1 MQRLLLELLSG
12 IFILRQKRRMDR
24 SRWSHLIRTLIL
36 DYLKWWYP
44 QTIHFS
50 RVFHYKP
57 SILGYPYF
65 WKHPYIFVK
74 FLATHACES
83 KVTRFLAACTWSKH
97 DISRVRVAISNKDSQ
112 EAYTSFSLKIQIP
125 KSQCILST
133 QKDVQQTSFLP
144 SSLSSMAPWSL
155 QRWPG
160 CLQQNLCTEQKKKN
174 KVQMLGCRM
183 KAKKKSSWLLKMF
196 NWDFEEIAHQIQRF
210 KQDVGQMIPKCWR
223 SFALFFTPWIRNHFI
238 TPVKTHLCVCVF
250 LT

>member
-1 MQRLLLELLSG
+1 MNSCNVSSLSSC
-12 IFILRQKRRMDR
+12 RASSSCDR
-24 SRWSHLIRTLIL
+24 NEGWTEVVGHIWLGHWYLTN
-36 DYLKWWYP
+36 YGGFLKWWYP

-160 CLQQNLCTEQKKKN
+160 CLQQNLCTEQKKQGTN
-174 KVQMLGCRM
+174 ARLSHFSG
-183 KAKKKSSWLLKMF
+183 KKKFLIVKNVQL
-196 NWDFEEIAHQIQRF
+196 RF
-210 KQDVGQMIPKCWR
+210 WR
-223 SFALFFTPWIRNHFI
+223 NCTPTSTI
-238 TPVKTHLCVCVF
+238 
-250 LT
+250 